1 MSPCCF
7 TWPFTL
13 SQIAPFAGCPISV
26 AGLRAV
32 HGADSSKLL
41 PISHR
46 RPIFFASPSMSITY
60 LALRRS
66 SFMGMSGAG
75 EPQVYDG
82 SAGGKRGEDG
92 SGRDR
97 ASQRKRHHAVAS
109 ALLGEGERLVGAR
122 EQSVDALGTF
132 VEARG

>member
-1 MSPCCF
+1 MRPTGKRRSLPA
-7 TWPFTL
+7 TGNDG
-13 SQIAPFAGCPISV
+13 SAP
-26 AGLRAV
+26 
-32 HGADSSKLL
+32 
-41 PISHR
+41 
-46 RPIFFASPSMSITY
+46 MSITY

-82 SAGGKRGEDG
+82 SARGKRGEDG

-109 ALLGEGERLVGAR
+109 TLLGEGERLVGAR
-122 EQSVDALGTF
+122 EQSVDALGTL
-132 VEARG
+132 VEARGNADAHGERNLVPADFQRLGFDRLADAAGHHDGAR